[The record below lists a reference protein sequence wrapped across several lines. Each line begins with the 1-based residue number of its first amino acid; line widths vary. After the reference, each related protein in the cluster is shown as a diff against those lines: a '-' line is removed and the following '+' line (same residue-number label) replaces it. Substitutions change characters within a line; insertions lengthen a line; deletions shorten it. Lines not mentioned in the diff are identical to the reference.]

1 MTVREITEPEKKAL
15 DYIGRE
21 IPGLKDHLLGTRD
34 LALEISMLQNLG
46 LDTEKVALAALCH
59 DLGRLYQPDDIPGEL
74 QRRGIDP
81 DASGYVAPI
90 LLHGELSAELAR
102 EEIGIK
108 DEDVLGAIRIH
119 ATGAEEMSVLDK
131 LIYVADKLEPTRVYP
146 GVEELREK
154 ARKDLLSAF
163 PEVISAVIQWV
174 VAGKLP
180 LDYNSV
186 AAYNRAVKEMESP

>member
-1 MTVREITEPEKKAL
+1 LTGREITELESKAL

-34 LALEISMLQNLG
+34 FALEISVLQYLD
-46 LDTEKVALAALCH
+46 LDTEKIALAALCH
-59 DLGRLYQPDDIPGEL
+59 DLGRLYKPDDIPGEL

-81 DASGYVAPI
+81 DAAGCVAPI

-102 EEIGIK
+102 EEIGIT
-108 DEDVLGAIRIH
+108 DEDVLRAVRIH

-131 LIYVADKLEPTRVYP
+131 LIYLADKIEPTRDYP
-146 GVEELREK
+146 GVEELREM
-154 ARKDLLSAF
+154 ARKDLFSAF